1 MSQRTEQSR
10 PHDIPESDAVPES
23 HPRSGSRTTTA
34 LLIATVIS
42 LLATL
47 VGTAVPAQ
55 AAAVKTARAAYSS
68 AIEPLAGYQAQT
80 TCSPT
85 AKPGVAD
92 FAARLLRAYPTTRS
106 LGIVRACSVGGTS
119 EHKEGRAFDW
129 GGLNAA
135 KAADRDRVKRFTT
148 WLFKTDRYGN
158 RYAMARR
165 LGIQYLIWNRKI
177 WGSYAADSGWRRY
190 TGANSHRDHVHISFT
205 WAGARKKTSFWTG
218 KVGNVQGMPA
228 PSTPPPTYPTPTPTP
243 STPSTPSG
251 TPPRPKPAP
260 AAWLPAGPALAD
272 ETVTLPAIGE
282 GVLTTSSLTA
292 GQQYLIEVS
301 GTYRYGAK
309 PNYLAD
315 GECSRTPNDPT
326 WRRDRS
332 VHTWQPTEDH
342 LDLYVDG
349 QDLWADGDDEDSE
362 GCDTR
367 THTYRDTFTPSR
379 TGRVTLA
386 MWDPTTL
393 GDNAGALTVRIIAVT
408 PQATMDWQLPAT
420 AAAGVTS
427 PGAVEAGRTYL
438 ITVTG
443 TVDAGAGIT
452 SDPECSISTAD
463 PVWRRDRSVDPA
475 DPGADHLDLLLDR
488 NDVTFRPATDP
499 DGDGCDATGHTYRYS
514 FTPSSTRPINLRID
528 DPYWT
533 DNIGAL
539 AINVQRVDPVA
550 GTETLSLDTAKVEDT
565 ITSRT
570 YLAGQRLKLTATG
583 TYLTAPGITADAECS
598 ATTADPTWRTS
609 RTELYAEGRYLGD
622 VTMNGTSGDWLTAT
636 TARCDPTTHAYSWF
650 VTPNVTGPLTLG
662 VADTDRSN
670 NSGTLAV
677 TISPAS

>member
-1 MSQRTEQSR
+1 M
-10 PHDIPESDAVPES
+10 PES

-34 LLIATVIS
+34 LLIATVTA

-47 VGTAVPAQ
+47 AGTAVPAQ
-55 AAAVKTARAAYSS
+55 AAAVRAARSAYPA
-68 AIEPLAGYQAQT
+68 AIEPLARYQAQT

-135 KAADRDRVKRFTT
+135 RAADRDRVERFTT
-148 WLFKTDRYGN
+148 WLLKPDRYGN

-190 TGANSHRDHVHISFT
+190 TGASSHRDHVHISFT

-218 KVGNVQGMPA
+218 KVGNVQA
-228 PSTPPPTYPTPTPTP
+228 APPPSSYPTPTPVPTTP
-243 STPSTPSG
+243 TTPTTTPRPTTPTTPTG
-251 TPPRPKPAP
+251 TPPRAKPAP
-260 AAWLPAGPALAD
+260 AAWLPAGPALTD
-272 ETVTLPAIGE
+272 ETVTVAATSE
-282 GVLTTSSLTA
+282 GVLTAGSLTA
-292 GQQYLIEVS
+292 GQEYLVEVS
-301 GTYRYGAK
+301 GTYRYRATAT
-309 PNYLAD
+309 YLAD
-315 GECSRTPNDPT
+315 AECSRTPNDPT

-332 VHTWQPTEDH
+332 AHTWQPGEDH
-342 LDLYVDG
+342 LDIYVDG
-349 QDLWADGDDEDSE
+349 QDLWADGDDEDAA

-386 MWDPTTL
+386 TWDPTTL
-393 GDNAGALTVRIIAVT
+393 SDNAGALTVRIIALT

-420 AAAGVTS
+420 AAAGVTG

-438 ITVTG
+438 VTVSG
-443 TVDAGAGIT
+443 TVDAGAGVT
-452 SDPECSISTAD
+452 SDAECSTSAAD
-463 PVWRRDRSVDPA
+463 PVWRRDRSLDPA
-475 DPGADHLDLLLDR
+475 DPGADHLDVLLDR
-488 NDVTFRPATDP
+488 SDVTFRPATDP

-514 FTPSSTRPINLRID
+514 FTPSTTRAINLRVD
-528 DPYWT
+528 DPAWT
-533 DNIGAL
+533 DDNGTL
-539 AINVQRVDPVA
+539 SVHVERVDPVV
-550 GTETLSLDTAKVEDT
+550 GTESVSLDTAKVDDT
-565 ITSRT
+565 ATART
-570 YLAGQRLKLTATG
+570 YLAGQRLRLTATG
-583 TYLTAPGITADAECS
+583 TYLTAPGVTADAECS

-622 VTMNGTSGDWLTAT
+622 VTLNGASGDWLTAT
-636 TARCDPTTHAYSWF
+636 TARCDATTHAYSWF
-650 VTPNVTGPLTLG
+650 VTPSVTGPLSLG